1 MKKKRHIPSNLG
13 IALLLITFFLSLVG
27 ALFVFE
33 ASVNESL
40 STFDDRFY
48 LFKQQLWGIGIG
60 WLALLGGLL
69 VPSKWWLKAGPII
82 YVLSLLIMGL
92 VFVPGIGLTLNGAS
106 RWINIAGITLQPVE
120 IVKFSLIAYLAAL
133 LAKQQQ
139 LWSFAL
145 ILSVPAVLLL
155 FQPDM
160 GSLLLILSIGIG
172 MYFAAGGEIKRIG
185 MIALFGLP
193 VLLVAIFTSSYRLQ
207 RITTFINPESDPL
220 GASFHIR
227 QITIALGR
235 GGVIGQGLGNSSQKY
250 AYIPEASTDSI
261 FAIIGEEVGFLGS
274 MLIIGLF
281 LAYAYIGYRLVQKS
295 DQPQAVKLL
304 GLGIVI
310 WVSVQVLLNLSAVV
324 ALVPL
329 TGVPLPLISYGRSA
343 LIMVLFATGV
353 LLRTGKQT

>member
-1 MKKKRHIPSNLG
+1 MKKKRQIPSKLG
-13 IALLLITFFLSLVG
+13 IGLLLITCLLSLIG

-40 STFDDRFY
+40 TTFGDRFY

-60 WLALLGGLL
+60 WIALLCGLII
-69 VPSKWWLKAGPII
+69 PSHWWLKISPLFYIF
-82 YVLSLLIMGL
+82 SLLLMSL
-92 VFVPGIGLTLNGAS
+92 VFLPGVGLTLNGAA
-106 RWINIAGITLQPVE
+106 RWITIAGVTFQPVE
-120 IVKFSLIAYLAAL
+120 IVKFSLIAYLASL
-133 LAKQQQ
+133 LTKKIQ
-139 LWSFAL
+139 LWSFAF
-145 ILSVPAVLLL
+145 ILGLPAVILLL
-155 FQPDM
+155 QPDM
-160 GSLLLILSIGIG
+160 GSLLLILSLGIG
-172 MYFAAGGEIKRIG
+172 LYFAAGGELKQIG

-193 VLLVAIFTSSYRLQ
+193 ILLLAVLSSSYRLQ
-207 RITTFINPESDPL
+207 RIMTFINPESDPL

-235 GGVIGQGLGNSSQKY
+235 GGILGQGLGNSSQKY

-261 FAIIGEEVGFLGS
+261 FAIIGEEIGFVGSSL
-274 MLIIGLF
+274 LIGLF
-281 LAYAYIGYRLVQKS
+281 AAYAYIGYRLVQQS
-295 DQPQAVKLL
+295 TQSQAVKLL

-329 TGVPLPLISYGRSA
+329 TGVPLPLISYGRSS
-343 LIMVLFATGV
+343 LIMVLFATGI